1 MLQKAYRFCMASDR
15 DSFLTSS
22 LALATYLCA
31 KDQQVVGISPT
42 ENYSKKEF
50 VFASNERLE
59 ELAHAYKFG
68 DRNHPDLQVQ
78 VHKYDQRRND
88 LLDRLNE

>member
-1 MLQKAYRFCMASDR
+1 MTADR
-15 DSFLTSS
+15 NNFRTAS

-42 ENYSKKEF
+42 ENHSRKEF
-50 VFASNERLE
+50 VFTSDSRLE

-78 VHKYDQRRND
+78 VHKYDQCRNE

>member
-1 MLQKAYRFCMASDR
+1 MASDR
-15 DSFLTSS
+15 NDFLTSS

-50 VFASNERLE
+50 VFASSERLE
-59 ELAHAYKFG
+59 ELAHAYKFAKGG
-68 DRNHPDLQVQ
+68 DENLLVSVRVYEQARNT
-78 VHKYDQRRND
+78 